1 MVTSAQYRAQ
11 VDSHLKYRNKIIYA
25 DGLCFRSQLEYHR
38 YQELQLLVHMG
49 LIRNLKTHTR
59 YPLIVNGVKVAVYE
73 DDFNYDDVATKQH
86 VVEDTKGVRTHDY
99 KIKKNLMKACY
110 HIDIVEVE

>member
-1 MVTSAQYRAQ
+1 MMT
-11 VDSHLKYRNKIIYA
+11 LKYHNKIIYA

-59 YPLIVNGVKVAVYE
+59 YPLIVNGVKVGVYE
-73 DDFNYDDVATKQH
+73 DDFNYDDIATKQH
-86 VVEDTKGVRTHDY
+86 VVEDCKCDPTRTDAY
-99 KIKKNLMKACY
+99 KMKKQLMKALY
-110 HIDIVEVE
+110 NIDIIEVE